1 MGCDERRYG
10 GLDVTKNMTEK
21 YTFDPAVQEWLRDV
35 NPWALQRMTEI
46 LLEAEQR
53 GLWQAKPE
61 TKEELQKLYL
71 DMEGELEDRADGH

>member
-1 MGCDERRYG
+1 MYEKYA
-10 GLDVTKNMTEK
+10 EK